1 MSKKKGYVNSIEPFS
16 VKIVDSLSGSGVLV
30 KINEEICYLVTA
42 RHNFKIEKNTTF
54 IDVDIN
60 LLKERLDSIEIKK
73 DKISLIGK
81 IDKLLFHDEKYD
93 LLVFSIREWSEY
105 LKNLKTISINIDYD
119 EENKFFFY
127 GYPNDN
133 KGTPRGDLTHQGHV
147 EEENYIFRLERVKDD
162 DDDFL
167 SGFSGSGV
175 FTKNGNSYSLIGI
188 FIRFEEEKGKY
199 YYAVDVGKIINEI
212 QKKLPINFLLYNDE
226 VLKQSKEKKVKNK
239 LPHII
244 YRDGYIEPRTVYIEE
259 LDIDVAVCP
268 VTFEE
273 YDLCFNITNS
283 CYAKDYEYK
292 SERKSFPVVNV
303 SWDCANKYIEWLSTK
318 ANKKYS
324 LLSSEEWDYI
334 SKQDKLGKEEW
345 DNYICHKYNTIN
357 KKIQEV
363 CTKKS
368 GNFGLYDMYGN
379 VHEWCSNRYI
389 RGNSFKYNLDDIF
402 ENNDRVHLPNHT
414 KDVLSFRIVIRSV

>member
-81 IDKLLFHDEKYD
+81 IDKLLFYDEKYD

-105 LKNLKTISINIDYD
+105 LKNLETISINVDYN

-259 LDIDVAVCP
+259 LDIHVAVCP
-268 VTFEE
+268 ITFEE
-273 YDLCFNITNS
+273 YDFFCEDRGISDKPN
-283 CYAKDYEYK
+283 DYNWGRK
-292 SERKSFPVVNV
+292 ERPAIDV
-303 SWDCANKYIEWLSTK
+303 SWNNAVEYCNWLSSK
-318 ANKKYS
+318 DNKNYR
-324 LLSSEEWDYI
+324 LLTSEEWIAIAKRDI
-334 SKQDKLGKEEW
+334 PIKGFKKNIVFSK
-345 DNYICHKYNTIN
+345 
-357 KKIQEV
+357 KKISIV
-363 CTKKS
+363 ASKKI
-368 GNFGLYDMYGN
+368 GLLGLYDFIGN
-379 VHEWCSNRYI
+379 TYEWCDNNCI
-389 RGNSFKYNLDDIF
+389 QGISFSDNISLYSDLFNEIMIQPSTHK
-402 ENNDRVHLPNHT
+402 NNIG
-414 KDVLSFRIVIRSV
+414 FRIVSSKII